1 MHAEYDR
8 ESDDYNAHRVVQA
21 FDTAQFIQSTRC
33 DSCVQVLAG
42 DLNTEP
48 GDLAYR
54 ILLVASG
61 LKESYNEDEH
71 EDYGTNECGHNSYT
85 PSSMKENN
93 PRGKRIDYILYRA
106 GVSHQVRPVLLVIV
120 FFLTWITNIF
130 DHFRFFKAKV
140 LEYKQPIPRTVPD
153 TKLSYS
159 DHEAVTTKILIQPRK
174 KATDA
179 EDSCSA
185 KSAKV
190 NEKSYADTLGEGI
203 EVLDQ
208 ILKRLRSDKSAY
220 FVSYS
225 SKHRKNQQKY

>member
-1 MHAEYDR
+1 M
-8 ESDDYNAHRVVQA
+8 
-21 FDTAQFIQSTRC
+21 
-33 DSCVQVLAG
+33 
-42 DLNTEP
+42 
-48 GDLAYR
+48 
-54 ILLVASG
+54 
-61 LKESYNEDEH
+61 
-71 EDYGTNECGHNSYT
+71 
-85 PSSMKENN
+85 
-93 PRGKRIDYILYRA
+93 
-106 GVSHQVRPVLLVIV
+106 
-120 FFLTWITNIF
+120 
-130 DHFRFFKAKV
+130 

-225 SKHRKNQQKY
+225 SKHKKKSTKILTSSLFSFISGDGFSVDHSVVLFD